1 MRIDKNG
8 EKVTKTISWI
18 LKLIDSARFTE
29 SSLSN
34 LVKNFS
40 EEIHK
45 IKLRQHHKKMRNLW
59 NYIKKYAIVF
69 LNTEILKI
77 I

>member
-8 EKVTKTISWI
+8 ENVTKTISWI

-40 EEIHK
+40 
-45 IKLRQHHKKMRNLW
+45 
-59 NYIKKYAIVF
+59 
-69 LNTEILKI
+69 
-77 I
+77 